1 LIQAAYIHIPFCQH
15 ICHYCDFNKVFIE
28 RQPVEQYL
36 QYLEKEIVNTINKT
50 PFEQMKT
57 IFVGGG
63 TPTALNMEQTE
74 HLLEIINRRLRPF
87 APNCELTFE
96 ANPGDL
102 PKEKLNL
109 LLEGG
114 VNRISFG
121 VQTFRDELLQKIG
134 RKHTREDAFVAIREA
149 QEVGF
154 TNINVDLIYAL
165 PTQTIEDVRE
175 TLDIA
180 FTLGV
185 QHFSAYSLIVEPK
198 TVFYN
203 LMNKGKLRLPGEDH
217 EARMYEIVMDE
228 MEKHGYKQYEIS
240 NFSKEGY
247 ESRHNLTYW
256 DNEEYYGFG
265 AGAHS
270 YVNGE
275 RIQNVGPLKQ
285 YFTKIDESGLP
296 YLDVHEVTRQEK
308 MEEELFL
315 GLRKTAGVSKI
326 EFRKKFGVE
335 MNEIFAKQLIHNKEH
350 ELLQETNTHVC
361 LTRKGKLLG
370 NEVFQSFLVD

>member
-1 LIQAAYIHIPFCQH
+1 MIQAAYIHIPFCQH

-36 QYLEKEIVNTINKT
+36 QYLEKEIVNTVNKT
-50 PFEQMKT
+50 PFKEMKT

-63 TPTALNMEQTE
+63 TPTALNMEQTKQ
-74 HLLEIINRRLRPF
+74 LLDIINRRLRPF

-121 VQTFRDELLQKIG
+121 VQTFRDELLKKIG
-134 RKHTREDAFVAIREA
+134 RQHTREDAFIAIREA
-149 QEVGF
+149 KEVGF

-165 PTQTIEDVRE
+165 PGQTIEDVKE
-175 TLDIA
+175 TLEIA

-203 LMNKGKLRLPGEDH
+203 LMNKGKLRLPGEDS
-217 EARMYEIVMDE
+217 EAKMYEIVMDE
-228 MEKHGYKQYEIS
+228 MENHGYQQYEIS

-256 DNEEYYGFG
+256 NNEEYYGFG

-285 YFTKIDESGLP
+285 YFTKIDETGLP
-296 YLDVHEVTRQEK
+296 YLDVHTVTTQEK

-315 GLRKTAGVSKI
+315 GLRKTAGVSKV
-326 EFRKKFGVE
+326 EFSKKFGVE
-335 MNEIFAKQLIHNKEH
+335 MNDIFAKQLRHNKQH
-350 ELLQETNTHVC
+350 ELLQETNNHVC

>member
-1 LIQAAYIHIPFCQH
+1 M
-15 ICHYCDFNKVFIE
+15 FIE
-28 RQPVEQYL
+28 RQPVDQYL
-36 QYLEKEIVNTINKT
+36 EYLEKEIINTVQKV
-50 PFEQMKT
+50 PFDSMKT

-63 TPTALNMEQTE
+63 TPTALNMGQTKK
-74 HLLEIINRRLRPF
+74 LLDIINRRLRPF

-102 PKEKLNL
+102 PKEKLNV

-121 VQTFRDELLQKIG
+121 VQTFRDELLEKIG

-154 TNINVDLIYAL
+154 KNINVDIIYAL
-165 PTQTIEDVRE
+165 PGQTIEDVKE

-217 EARMYEIVMDE
+217 EAKMYEMVMDE
-228 MEKHGYKQYEIS
+228 MEKHGYTQYEIS
-240 NFSKEGY
+240 NFSKDDN

-256 DNEEYYGFG
+256 NNEEYYGFG

-285 YFTKIDESGLP
+285 YFNKIDETGFP
-296 YLDVHEVTRQEK
+296 YLDVHVVTEKEK

-315 GLRKTAGVSKI
+315 GLRKTKGVSKI
-326 EFRKKFGVE
+326 AFQKKFNME
-335 MNEIFAKQLIHNKEH
+335 MDQVFAKQLQSNQEKG
-350 ELLQETNTHVC
+350 LLEESDGYVR

-370 NEVFQSFLVD
+370 NEVFQSFLID

>member
-1 LIQAAYIHIPFCQH
+1 MQAAYIHIPFCQH

-28 RQPVEQYL
+28 RQPVDQYL
-36 QYLEKEIVNTINKT
+36 EYLEKEIVNTVQKA
-50 PFEQMKT
+50 PFKQMKT

-63 TPTALNMEQTE
+63 TPTALNMKQTKK
-74 HLLEIINRRLRPF
+74 LLDIINRRLRPF
-87 APNCELTFE
+87 APNCEVTFE

-121 VQTFRDELLQKIG
+121 VQTFRDELLEKIG

-154 TNINVDLIYAL
+154 TNINIDLIYAL
-165 PTQTIEDVRE
+165 PGQTIEDVKE
-175 TLDIA
+175 TLNIA

-203 LMNKGKLRLPGEDH
+203 LMNKGKLRLPGEEH
-217 EARMYEIVMDE
+217 EAKMYEMVMDE
-228 MEKHGYKQYEIS
+228 MEKHGYHQYEIS
-240 NFSKEGY
+240 NFAKEGH

-256 DNEEYYGFG
+256 NNEAYYGFG

-270 YVNGE
+270 YINGE

-285 YFTKIDESGLP
+285 YFAKIDETGFP
-296 YLDVHEVTRQEK
+296 YLDVHQVTEK
-308 MEEELFL
+308 ERMEEELFL
-315 GLRKTAGVSKI
+315 GLRKTKGVLKKA
-326 EFRKKFGVE
+326 FQQKFGVKME
-335 MNEIFAKQLIHNKEH
+335 DVFANQLAHNKAH
-350 ELLQETNTHVC
+350 GLLEEKDGHVC
-361 LTRKGKLLG
+361 LTRTGKLLG

>member
-1 LIQAAYIHIPFCQH
+1 MVQAAYIHIPFCQH

-28 RQPVEQYL
+28 RQPVDQYL
-36 QYLEKEIVNTINKT
+36 EYLEKEIINTVQKV
-50 PFEQMKT
+50 PFDSMKT

-63 TPTALNMEQTE
+63 TPTALNMEQTKK
-74 HLLEIINRRLRPF
+74 LLDIINRRLRPF

-102 PKEKLNL
+102 PKEKLNV

-121 VQTFRDELLQKIG
+121 VQTFRDELLEKIG

-154 TNINVDLIYAL
+154 KNINIDIIYAL
-165 PTQTIEDVRE
+165 PGQTIEDVKE

-203 LMNKGKLRLPGEDH
+203 LMNKGKLCLPGEDH
-217 EARMYEIVMDE
+217 EAKMYEMVMDE

-240 NFSKEGY
+240 NFSKGDN

-256 DNEEYYGFG
+256 NNEEYYGFG

-285 YFTKIDESGLP
+285 YFKKIDETDFP
-296 YLDVHEVTRQEK
+296 YLDVHAVTEK
-308 MEEELFL
+308 ERMEEELFL
-315 GLRKTAGVSKI
+315 GLRKTKGVSKMA
-326 EFRKKFGVE
+326 FQKKFDME
-335 MNEIFAKQLIHNKEH
+335 MDQVFAKQLQSNQEQG
-350 ELLQETNTHVC
+350 LLEERDGYVR

-370 NEVFQSFLVD
+370 NEVFQSFLID

>member
-1 LIQAAYIHIPFCQH
+1 MQAAYIHIPFCQH

-28 RQPVEQYL
+28 RQPVDQYL
-36 QYLEKEIVNTINKT
+36 EYLEKEIVNTVQKV
-50 PFEQMKT
+50 PFKQMKT

-63 TPTALNMEQTE
+63 TPTALNMEQTKK
-74 HLLEIINRRLRPF
+74 LLDIINRRLRPF
-87 APNCELTFE
+87 APNCEVTFE

-121 VQTFRDELLQKIG
+121 VQTFRDELLEKIG

-154 TNINVDLIYAL
+154 ANINIDLIYAL
-165 PTQTIEDVRE
+165 PGQTIEDVKE
-175 TLDIA
+175 TLNIA

-185 QHFSAYSLIVEPK
+185 QHFSAYSLIVEQK

-203 LMNKGKLRLPGEDH
+203 LMNKGKLRLPGEEH
-217 EARMYEIVMDE
+217 EAKMYEMVMDE
-228 MEKHGYKQYEIS
+228 MEKHGYHQYEIS
-240 NFSKEGY
+240 NFAKEGH

-256 DNEEYYGFG
+256 NNEAYYGFG

-270 YVNGE
+270 YINGE

-285 YFTKIDESGLP
+285 YFAKIDETGFP
-296 YLDVHEVTRQEK
+296 YLDVHQVTEK
-308 MEEELFL
+308 ERMEEELFL
-315 GLRKTAGVSKI
+315 GLRKTKGVLKKA
-326 EFRKKFGVE
+326 FQQKFGVKME
-335 MNEIFAKQLIHNKEH
+335 DVFANQLAHNKAH
-350 ELLQETNTHVC
+350 GLLEEKDGHVC
-361 LTRKGKLLG
+361 LTRTGKLLG